1 MTARIFLKFI
11 AAVVIIMVVAL
22 TAIDFLSSRLAERA
36 YVGDLKTELTQKIAL
51 LRVMQRQKLF
61 TLTPDTVRELARS
74 SGGRMTLIAPDGRV
88 LLDSDADPER
98 MENHASRPEVREAL
112 QGRVGSAAVSYTHL
126 DVYKRQVHPRARLV
140 SS

>member
-1 MTARIFLKFI
+1 
-11 AAVVIIMVVAL
+11 
-22 TAIDFLSSRLAERA
+22 
-36 YVGDLKTELTQKIAL
+36 
-51 LRVMQRQKLF
+51 MQRQKLF

-112 QGRVGSAAVSYTHL
+112 QGRVGSAARTSASIGVRFLYVAGPVEGGVLRLAVPLKEVDAHISEL
-126 DVYKRQVHPRARLV
+126 RQGLV
-140 SS
+140 WTSALAFLPAF